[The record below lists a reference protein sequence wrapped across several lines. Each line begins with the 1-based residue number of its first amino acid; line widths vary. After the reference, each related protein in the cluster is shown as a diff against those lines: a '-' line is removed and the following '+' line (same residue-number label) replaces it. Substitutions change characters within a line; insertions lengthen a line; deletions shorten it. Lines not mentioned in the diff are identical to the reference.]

1 MCLFLQKL
9 LDYEVDSDD
18 EWEEEEPGESLSH
31 SEGVSADPARSQLPL
46 EDCVSALLDPL
57 A

>member
-1 MCLFLQKL
+1 M
-9 LDYEVDSDD
+9 DSDD